1 MAWSYGL
8 YSPMYSPHMG
18 GRLMGPLG
26 IGLLSSSLIF
36 LLLLVPPIWHIP
48 MWGLRNVYQM
58 RSSSLK
64 IGLDPTVDP
73 HRDQDPTVD
82 LHKIC
87 DPTLDL
93 HKICDL
99 TLDLYQIC
107 NLTPKSNHLT
117 KKRPAFVISSSS
129 VGRL

>member
-1 MAWSYGL
+1 MGCIAQHTV
-8 YSPMYSPHMG
+8 HMV

-36 LLLLVPPIWHIP
+36 LLLLAPPMWHIP
-48 MWGLRNVYQM
+48 MWGLPNVYQM
-58 RSSSLK
+58 RSSFLK

-73 HRDQDPTVD
+73 HWDEDPTVD

-87 DPTLDL
+87 DLTLDL

-107 NLTPKSNHLT
+107 DLTPKSNHLT

-129 VGRL
+129 VGKL